1 MFNLSKSVFI
11 LVLALSNFSTLLYA
25 KNMKLTSDE
34 QKKDDL
40 LSIISKRD
48 DISTI
53 RKLIQNY
60 LYLAN
65 FIKDNNFDNSL
76 INKKKTIR
84 KCNIL
89 GDRILKFM
97 NKSEKNKEIVSDS
110 YNQIKFE
117 FEQKDKH
124 SDQNNKKEKSASD
137 SINSIT
143 GFWG

>member
-1 MFNLSKSVFI
+1 MFNLSKSVFL

-25 KNMKLTSDE
+25 KNKKSDE

-60 LYLAN
+60 LYLVN

-110 YNQIKFE
+110 YIQIKFE
-117 FEQKDKH
+117 LEQKDKH

>member
-76 INKKKTIR
+76 INKKKMSEQTIR
-84 KCNIL
+84 
-89 GDRILKFM
+89 F
-97 NKSEKNKEIVSDS
+97 
-110 YNQIKFE
+110 Y
-117 FEQKDKH
+117 
-124 SDQNNKKEKSASD
+124 
-137 SINSIT
+137 
-143 GFWG
+143 